1 MVGDFTKMNRRQR
14 HIYYD
19 TDLQIE
25 MYEFKGIGQKF
36 VSHFHGSYGKGQQEF
51 CLRRAKICDCRRG
64 YSAD

>member
-25 MYEFKGIGQKF
+25 MYEFKGIGQK
-36 VSHFHGSYGKGQQEF
+36 EF
-51 CLRRAKICDCRRG
+51 CLRRAKICDCRR
-64 YSAD
+64 